1 MRPQPASG
9 PARLGILY
17 PGTYESSETYYRA
30 FFESLAAE
38 GYVEG
43 KNLTVE
49 RRFANG
55 HAERLGA
62 FARELVAANVNVI
75 YAPPTPAAMAAKNA
89 TQQIPIVFSMTTDP
103 VGLGLVTSLSRP
115 GANVTGLSTLGR
127 ELAPKRVELLRDL
140 VPNLRRI
147 GLFYD
152 RSREPAVMVTG
163 EAARRTAES
172 FGISVIEQ
180 DVHSREQIAAAFG
193 ALKEKRVDALIV
205 FEGALALTNRDVMI
219 AQAATTRIATLYT
232 YPEYPEDGGL
242 MSYSASIVEQ
252 YRGAAVIVAKLFR
265 RARPSDIP
273 VEQPTKFELV
283 INLKT
288 ARALG
293 IRIPQSVLVRADK
306 VIE

>member
-30 FFESLAAE
+30 FSESLAAE
-38 GYVEG
+38 GYIEG

-55 HAERLGA
+55 HAERLDA
-62 FARELVAANVNVI
+62 LARELVAANVNVI

-89 TQQIPIVFSMTTDP
+89 TRQIPIVFSMTTDP

-115 GANVTGLSTLGR
+115 EANVTGLSTLGR
-127 ELAPKRVELLRDL
+127 ELAPKRVELLREL

-147 GLFYD
+147 GLLYD
-152 RSREPAVMVTG
+152 RSREPAVKVTG

-172 FGISVIEQ
+172 FSISVIEQ

-193 ALKEKRVDALIV
+193 ALRDKRADAVIV
-205 FEGALALTNRDVMI
+205 FEGALALTNRDIMI
-219 AQAATTRIATLYT
+219 EQAATTRIPALYT

-242 MSYSASIVEQ
+242 MSYSASIIEQ
-252 YRGAAVIVAKLFR
+252 YRQAAVIVAKLFR
-265 RARPSDIP
+265 GARPSDIP

-293 IRIPQSVLVRADK
+293 IKIPQSVLVRADK